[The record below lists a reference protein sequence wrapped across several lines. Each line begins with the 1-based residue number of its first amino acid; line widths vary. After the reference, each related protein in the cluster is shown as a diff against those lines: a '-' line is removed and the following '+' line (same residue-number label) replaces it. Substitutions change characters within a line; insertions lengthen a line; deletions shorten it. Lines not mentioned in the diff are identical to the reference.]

1 MVVQV
6 EEAQKGC
13 DEEVGQELI
22 PAEQMEDCSKEMT
35 LSVHALKG
43 SQGADTIKVLGTYRN
58 RQLVILVDSGDS
70 R

>member
-35 LSVHALKG
+35 LSVHALKE
-43 SQGADTIKVLGTYRN
+43 AKELTLLRCWELIET
-58 RQLVILVDSGDS
+58 DSW
-70 R
+70 

>member
-35 LSVHALKG
+35 LSVHALKE
-43 SQGADTIKVLGTYRN
+43 AKELTLLRC
-58 RQLVILVDSGDS
+58 
-70 R
+70 